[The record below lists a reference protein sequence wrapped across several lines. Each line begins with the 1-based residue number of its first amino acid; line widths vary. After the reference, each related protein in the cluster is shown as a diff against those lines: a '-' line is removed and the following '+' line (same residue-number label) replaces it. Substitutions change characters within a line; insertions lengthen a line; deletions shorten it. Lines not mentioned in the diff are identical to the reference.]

1 MNEWSTNS
9 GFGPQCWNLE
19 GTELPGIV
27 FAGPSLFP
35 FALFDSNVDSLETL
49 ESKSEDKVK
58 TEGGV
63 PSGTQHSHEMKEER
77 GLLSVGMTMGLL
89 AAGARTS
96 VTLGGCTSS

>member
-35 FALFDSNVDSLETL
+35 CAMFDSNVDHWKHWSP
-49 ESKSEDKVK
+49 KVK
-58 TEGGV
+58 T
-63 PSGTQHSHEMKEER
+63 R
-77 GLLSVGMTMGLL
+77 
-89 AAGARTS
+89 
-96 VTLGGCTSS
+96 